1 MKKPQGKPP
10 RAKTVPAPAK
20 GHEAEL
26 EIVAALARIAGEHDL
41 SELVLE
47 RGGLNIRVAR
57 GSQQAHTTYV
67 AAPAAQ
73 AGPIAHVSAPAP
85 QAPKAADSAAPA
97 EAPGTVKS
105 PMVGTAYLRPAPESK
120 AFIEV
125 GSSVKEGDKVLLVEA
140 MKTFNEIL
148 ATRSGVVTHIYVED
162 GTPVEFGQPLL
173 AIA

>member
-1 MKKPQGKPP
+1 
-10 RAKTVPAPAK
+10 
-20 GHEAEL
+20 
-26 EIVAALARIAGEHDL
+26 
-41 SELVLE
+41 LVVE
-47 RGGLNIRVAR
+47 RGGVHIRVAR
-57 GSQQAHTTYV
+57 GSLHPQPTYV

-73 AGPIAHVSAPAP
+73 PTAIAHSPAP
-85 QAPKAADSAAPA
+85 PAHALTAAEAAPA

-105 PMVGTAYLRPAPESK
+105 PMVGTAYLRPSPESK
-120 AFIEV
+120 AFIEI

>member
-1 MKKPQGKPP
+1 MKKPQGKPTV
-10 RAKTVPAPAK
+10 AKAAPAPAK

-26 EIVAALARIAGEHDL
+26 EIVAALARIARDHDL
-41 SELVLE
+41 SELVVE
-47 RGGLNIRVAR
+47 RGGLHVRVAR
-57 GSQQAHTTYV
+57 GSQHAHTTYL
-67 AAPAAQ
+67 AAPAPA
-73 AGPIAHVSAPAP
+73 SAPASHAS
-85 QAPKAADSAAPA
+85 APVAAAAKAVETG

-105 PMVGTAYLRPAPESK
+105 PMVGTAYLRASPESK

-125 GSSVKEGDKVLLVEA
+125 GSTVKEGDKVLLVEA

-148 ATRSGVVTHIYVED
+148 APRSGAVTHIYVED